1 MAKTTVI
8 IPNWNG
14 KKYLGDCLFS
24 VVNQEGCTPDIIVV
38 DNGSEDGSVSFV
50 KENYPTVRLIEF
62 QENTGF
68 CKAVNAGIQ
77 AAETEFVLLL
87 NNDTKAD
94 KHFVRQMEQGIGRS
108 EQIFSVSGKLLSMKD
123 PEYVDDAGDYYC
135 ALGWAYAQGKGK
147 KDCAAYSHSK
157 KIFASCGGAAIYR
170 RKIFEEIGFFDE
182 EHFAYLEDIDIG
194 YRAKIYGYINVF
206 EPTAIVYHAGSAASG
221 SKYNEFKVNFSSRNS
236 VYIVR
241 KNMPLLQIVM
251 NLPFLAAGFLIKTL
265 FFVKKGLGKTYV
277 KGLIEGIKLGSSKKG
292 RGKRVK
298 FKGKHIK
305 NYIGIQWELWVNIFR
320 RFSSG
325 R

>member
-14 KKYLGDCLFS
+14 KEYLRDCLSS
-24 VVNQEGCTPDIIVV
+24 VVGQEGSTPDIIMV
-38 DNGSEDGSVSFV
+38 DNGSKDGSVSFV
-50 KENYPTVRLIEF
+50 KENFPMVRLIEF

-68 CKAVNAGIQ
+68 CKAVNAGIR
-77 AAETEFVLLL
+77 ASETKFVLLL

-94 KHFVRQMEQGIGRS
+94 KYFLQRMEERMEQS
-108 EQIFSVSGKLLSMKD
+108 EKIFSVSGKLLSMKE
-123 PEYVDDAGDYYC
+123 PEFVDDAGDYYC
-135 ALGWAYAQGKGK
+135 ALGWAYAWGKGK
-147 KDCAAYSHSK
+147 KDGNAYGHTR
-157 KIFASCGGAAIYR
+157 KIFAACGGAAIYR
-170 RKIFEEIGFFDE
+170 KKIFEEIGFFDE

-194 YRAKIYGYINVF
+194 YRAKIYGYRNVF
-206 EPTAIVYHAGSAASG
+206 EPAAIVYHAGSAASG

-241 KNMPLLQIVM
+241 KNMPLLQIAV

-277 KGLIEGIKLGSSKKG
+277 KGLIEGMKLCGSKKG
-292 RGKRVK
+292 REKRVK
-298 FKGKHIK
+298 FKRKHLK
-305 NYIGIQWELWVNIFR
+305 NYICIQLELWGNIFR
-320 RFSSG
+320 RFASG